1 VSARKVD
8 PVRQAVDLDRLAV
21 TLRGLD
27 HGLDVDRVWRPAT
40 DVAARRVAY
49 ARDVRVLERADRASG
64 ELVARLPLAAVDR
77 GLHPVEPDEHVVGEV
92 ELSVGANV
100 ALDPGEDAKGGE
112 PLVRGRDLLGLPAN
126 VVGAE
131 PWHRSDGGGVIAD
144 RQVLVAKLA
153 RRQPHLVDA
162 LASVRPRRVAV
173 EVAAD
178 LVDRDQRRRL
188 APERL
193 LPQLGWAERDPERG
207 VNRVFVRAFR
217 QRLQRAHVRLRA
229 GGPQELDAQPPA
241 RRDNELHGHAFDGGA
256 GRAVLVSLEHDQAL
270 G

>member
-1 VSARKVD
+1 
-8 PVRQAVDLDRLAV
+8 
-21 TLRGLD
+21 
-27 HGLDVDRVWRPAT
+27 
-40 DVAARRVAY
+40 
-49 ARDVRVLERADRASG
+49 
-64 ELVARLPLAAVDR
+64 
-77 GLHPVEPDEHVVGEV
+77 
-92 ELSVGANV
+92 
-100 ALDPGEDAKGGE
+100 
-112 PLVRGRDLLGLPAN
+112 
-126 VVGAE
+126 

-217 QRLQRAHVRLRA
+217 QR
-229 GGPQELDAQPPA
+229 PPP
-241 RRDNELHGHAFDGGA
+241 LP
-256 GRAVLVSLEHDQAL
+256 LPPPPP
-270 G
+270 